1 MFPVWFTG
9 HFSIEWSWN
18 KTGNTLNQKTCYG
31 WYTGST
37 QFWRDYHLGRE
48 QLLPKGWHL
57 RKAKLSDQKQR
68 SKKKKNAWS
77 QVKRSQPWLF
87 KVLIALSPRLKY
99 IQWITQ
105 LDSLIIIHWI
115 IIYPADSTIQRLN
128 NWGQPFNRQQQQDQS
143 FSRVLTRPDTGLRNW
158 THLDPVHN
166 WAVPWLHTYA
176 SAILSFKMPEHA
188 CKKPLPTKNPGV
200 EQPFLFGD
208 TQANTDN
215 PWPSLLWEI
224 EGLFFI

>member
-1 MFPVWFTG
+1 MAGTQGAHNSGEIIIWV
-9 HFSIEWSWN
+9 
-18 KTGNTLNQKTCYG
+18 GNNYCPKADI
-31 WYTGST
+31 
-37 QFWRDYHLGRE
+37 FGR
-48 QLLPKGWHL
+48 QSL
-57 RKAKLSDQKQR
+57 ATT
-68 SKKKKNAWS
+68 
-77 QVKRSQPWLF
+77 
-87 KVLIALSPRLKY
+87 ALVVQSFDSA
-99 IQWITQ
+99 ITQ
-105 LDSLIIIHWI
+105 IKIYSVDNAIGFPNIYALDLV
-115 IIYPADSTIQRLN
+115 IYPADSAIQCLN
-128 NWGQPFNRQQQQDQS
+128 NWTQPFNLQQQQDQS
-143 FSRVLTRPDTGLRNW
+143 FSRVLTGPDTGLRNW

-215 PWPSLLWEI
+215 PWLGPLWEI